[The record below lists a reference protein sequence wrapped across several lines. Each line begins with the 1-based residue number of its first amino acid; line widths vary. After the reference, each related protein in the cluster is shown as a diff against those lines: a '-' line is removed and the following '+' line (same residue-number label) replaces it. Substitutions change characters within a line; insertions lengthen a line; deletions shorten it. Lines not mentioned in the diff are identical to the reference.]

1 MMKYKEKIITHSENI
16 ENGINRIIEDIQAN
30 RLNKEEV
37 IKGLQAISVK
47 SEYLLNL
54 VNLED

>member
-1 MMKYKEKIITHSENI
+1 MKYKEKIITHSENI

>member
-37 IKGLQAISVK
+37 IKRLQAISVK

>member
-16 ENGINRIIEDIQAN
+16 ENGINRIVEDIQAN
-30 RLNKEEV
+30 RLNKEEI

>member
-16 ENGINRIIEDIQAN
+16 ENGINTIIEDIKAN
-30 RLNKEEV
+30 RLNREEV
-37 IKGLQAISVK
+37 IRGLQAISVK

-54 VNLED
+54 INLED